1 MTNTVDPARLP
12 YDRLFA
18 AALVAATVAAALIVS
33 HWSGGRQHEWRCA
46 HGISHAHCANPVRR

>member
-1 MTNTVDPARLP
+1 MNRLP